1 MQRPN
6 KKKGNGGDKKPLDP
20 EDNSK
25 CRRVYKVA
33 RNQTK
38 GHPFVLLLKAIG
50 IFVLLLALVGLSIF
64 SDAYKPWSDGRYS
77 IRMADKPELGKQ
89 AAQWLIGKSSDAIF
103 ERGRFVVA
111 LSGGSMPKLLKA
123 GMTEVD
129 GLQASTDWKKWHV
142 VWADERCVDF
152 DSDDSTFKAWKDFFD
167 EVGIPADQVHNIDVR
182 ELDDPA
188 KAAASYEEGL
198 VALKLYTEEEV
209 AMDHRHHSGSHILPL
224 PMLDVAMLGM
234 GGDGHTASLFPGH
247 QLLGETT
254 LRVASL
260 TDSPKPPDSR
270 ITLTLPVLNHA
281 RDVGF
286 LVTGAGKAEAVSTII
301 SSWLEKAL
309 AFVHSMSIRAPGR
322 HAFGTHAAYAF
333 IKYGM
338 KPKHPASLIM
348 PKKGNLVW
356 FLDTS
361 AGGMLPE
368 DVQQRAQ
375 NTHVAAQ

>member
-1 MQRPN
+1 
-6 KKKGNGGDKKPLDP
+6 
-20 EDNSK
+20 
-25 CRRVYKVA
+25 
-33 RNQTK
+33 
-38 GHPFVLLLKAIG
+38 
-50 IFVLLLALVGLSIF
+50 
-64 SDAYKPWSDGRYS
+64 
-77 IRMADKPELGKQ
+77 
-89 AAQWLIGKSSDAIF
+89 
-103 ERGRFVVA
+103 
-111 LSGGSMPKLLKA
+111 
-123 GMTEVD
+123 
-129 GLQASTDWKKWHV
+129 

-167 EVGIPADQVHNIDVR
+167 EVRLENISSILFCPPCFSLTGLFTCSLFIVIHSSIQVGIPADQVHNIDVR
-182 ELDDPA
+182 ELGDPA

-322 HAFGTHAAYAF
+322 HAIGTHAAYAF